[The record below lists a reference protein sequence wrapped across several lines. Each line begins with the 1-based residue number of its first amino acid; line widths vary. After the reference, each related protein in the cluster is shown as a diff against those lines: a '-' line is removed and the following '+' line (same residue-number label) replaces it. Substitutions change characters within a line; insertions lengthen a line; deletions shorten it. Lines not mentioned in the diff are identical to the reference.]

1 VLRYALTTFLSA
13 FLLFQVQPLLG
24 KAILPW
30 FGGTPGVWTVCM
42 LFFQVSLVGGYAYAH
57 LVVARLPR
65 GWQGGI
71 HAALLVVSL
80 ACLPIVPS
88 ETWKPTGDEAPTLQ
102 IVLLLGATIGLPY
115 LLLSAT
121 GPLLQGWWAAARPG
135 ESPYRLYALSNVG
148 SLLALVSYPFVVE
161 PALSLGAQAWT
172 WSAGYVLFAIGCAS
186 CALAVWRAAAKSAS
200 SVAVPVE
207 VAAIED
213 AAAAAP
219 PSWSD
224 IFYWVALAATGSA
237 LLLATTN
244 QMCQEVAVV
253 PFLWVLPLGL
263 YLLTFILCFE
273 GDRWYRRGPFGVA
286 LACLVPLAAVVF
298 LHAEAVRIVPQVVIY
313 SLTMFVGAMVAHGEL
328 SRGRP
333 NPRFLTLFYLT
344 IAAGGA
350 IGGAMVALAAPRVF
364 HGYWEYPLA
373 LGAACL
379 LAVVATRR
387 ERFRALA
394 LPAWKAWAMPTA
406 LYGLLIGALG
416 MQAERNSHQVVEST
430 RNFYG
435 VLRVVAKQT
444 PSLGEKIS
452 MTHGR
457 IEHGS
462 QFRDANRRHLPTAMF
477 GPTSGVALA
486 ITENPK
492 RHAAHVAERG
502 LRIGVIGLGAGTLM
516 AYTQPGDYVRYYE
529 INPEVVRLARKHFT
543 FLSDSP
549 ANIEVVLGDARVQ
562 MERELER
569 GEAQQFD
576 VLICDAFSSDA
587 IPMHL
592 LTRECAEI
600 YCRHLAPDGILAM
613 HISNRMLDLKPVCRA
628 IADELGF
635 EAIWIRSY
643 RDDSQGTMDAD
654 CVLATANRA
663 FLDEPRVKGAGSE
676 FPTRVP
682 DRLLWTDDFGS
693 LWQVLER

>member
-1 VLRYALTTFLSA
+1 LTTFLSA

-30 FGGTPGVWTVCM
+30 FGGTPGVWTACM
-42 LFFQVSLVGGYAYAH
+42 LFFQVLLLGGYAYAH

-65 GWQGGI
+65 RWQGGL
-71 HAALLVVSL
+71 HAALLLASL
-80 ACLPIVPS
+80 ACLPIVPA
-88 ETWKPTGDEAPTLQ
+88 EHWKPTGDEAPTLQ
-102 IVLLLGATIGLPY
+102 IVLLLSATIGLPY

-161 PALSLGAQAWT
+161 PALSLGTQART
-172 WSAGYVLFAIGCAS
+172 WSVGYVAFALGCAT
-186 CALAVWRAAAKSAS
+186 CAAAVWRAAT
-200 SVAVPVE
+200 VATLEPVATEE
-207 VAAIED
+207 VVD
-213 AAAAAP
+213 APAAP

-224 IFYWVALAATGSA
+224 ILYWIALAATGSA

-263 YLLTFILCFE
+263 YLLSFILCFE

-286 LACLVPLAAVVF
+286 LACLVPIAAVVF

-333 NPRFLTLFYLT
+333 HPRFLTLFYLT

-350 IGGAMVALAAPRVF
+350 IGGALVALAAPRVF
-364 HGYWEYPLA
+364 HGYWEYPLT
-373 LGAACL
+373 LGAGCL
-379 LAVVATRR
+379 LAIVATRR
-387 ERFRALA
+387 ERARALA
-394 LPAWKAWAMPTA
+394 LPGWKAWAMPTA

-416 MQAERNSHQVVEST
+416 MQAQRNSHQVVEST

-435 VLRVVAKQT
+435 VLRVVSNPT
-444 PSLGEKIS
+444 PQLGEKIS

-492 RHAAHVAERG
+492 RQAAEPSQRG

-516 AYTQPGDYVRYYE
+516 AYSQPGDYVRYYE

-543 FLSDSP
+543 FLADSP
-549 ANIEVVLGDARVQ
+549 ATIDVVLGDARVQ
-562 MERELER
+562 LERELER
-569 GEAQQFD
+569 GEAQDFD
-576 VLICDAFSSDA
+576 VLVVDAFSSDA

-592 LTRECAEI
+592 LTGECAEV
-600 YCRHLAPDGILAM
+600 YRRHLTADGIIAL

-628 IADELGF
+628 LADQLGL
-635 EAIWIRSY
+635 EAVWVRSF

-654 CVLATANRA
+654 CVLLTSNRA
-663 FLDEPRVKGAGSE
+663 FLDSPRVKAAGSA
-676 FPTRVP
+676 FPPRTP
-682 DRLLWTDDFGS
+682 DRLIWTDDFGS

>member
-1 VLRYALTTFLSA
+1 MLRYALTTFLSA

-30 FGGTPGVWTVCM
+30 FGGTPGVWTACM
-42 LFFQVSLVGGYAYAH
+42 LFFQVLLLCGYAYAH
-57 LVVARLPR
+57 LVVAQMPR
-65 GWQGGI
+65 RWQGGV
-71 HAALLVVSL
+71 HAALLLVSL
-80 ACLPIVPS
+80 ACLPILPA
-88 ETWKPTGDEAPTLQ
+88 EHWKPTGDEAPTLQ
-102 IVLLLGATIGLPY
+102 IVMLLAATIGLPY
-115 LLLSAT
+115 LMLSAT
-121 GPLLQGWWAAARPG
+121 GPLLQGWWATTRPG
-135 ESPYRLYALSNVG
+135 TSPYRLYALSNVG

-161 PALSLGAQAWT
+161 PALSLGTQART
-172 WSAGYVLFAIGCAS
+172 WSIGYVIFTLGCAT
-186 CALAVWRAAAKSAS
+186 CAAGVWRAAKISTLQPESAEHA
-200 SVAVPVE
+200 VAE
-207 VAAIED
+207 QAS
-213 AAAAAP
+213 P
-219 PSWSD
+219 PTWSD
-224 IFYWVALAATGSA
+224 ILYWVALAATGSA

-263 YLLTFILCFE
+263 YLLSFILCFE

-286 LACLVPLAAVVF
+286 LACLVPVSAIVF
-298 LHAEAVRIVPQVVIY
+298 LHAEAVRIIPQVVIY

-333 NPRFLTLFYLT
+333 HPRYLTVFYLM

-350 IGGAMVALAAPRVF
+350 TGGALVAVAAPRMF
-364 HGYWEYPLA
+364 HGYWEYPLT

-379 LAVVATRR
+379 LAIVATRR
-387 ERFRALA
+387 ERFRTLA
-394 LPAWKAWAMPTA
+394 LPGWKAWAMPTA

-416 MQAERNSHQVVEST
+416 MQAQRNSHQVLEST

-435 VLRVVAKQT
+435 VLRVVSRAT
-444 PSLGEKIS
+444 PRLGEKIS

-462 QFRDANRRHLPTAMF
+462 QFRDAGRRHLATAMF

-492 RHAAHVAERG
+492 RHVVDPSQRG

-516 AYTQPGDYVRYYE
+516 AYSQPGDYVRYYE

-549 ANIEVVLGDARVQ
+549 AQIDIVLGDARVQ
-562 MERELER
+562 LERELDA
-569 GEAQQFD
+569 GMAQNFD
-576 VLICDAFSSDA
+576 VLIVDAFTSDA

-592 LTRECAEI
+592 LTGECTEV
-600 YCRHLAPDGILAM
+600 YRRHLASDGILAL

-628 IADELGF
+628 MADRLGF
-635 EAIWIRSY
+635 EAVWVRSF

-654 CVLATANRA
+654 CVLLTSSRL
-663 FLDEPRVKGAGSE
+663 FLNNPRIKAARSE
-676 FPTRVP
+676 FPPRSP
-682 DRLLWTDDFGS
+682 DRLIWTDDYGS